1 MKRHLLFAF
10 SLFVIAGAAW
20 FWHGAIRRAGSRAQQ
35 PSSATAA
42 ASKLPETDT
51 AHELMALGEQLKRKP
66 GHTPVLFR
74 MAELERAAG
83 RHKQAA
89 AHLREILKAE
99 PGNSDA
105 LLELGRSL
113 YEAGDVQEALAETR
127 RLVDKEPNNV
137 DALYNLGAI
146 YGNLN
151 DLENARR
158 YWTRAVEIAPGS
170 ESGAKARSA
179 LAQIRQQPDSV
190 RR

>member
-1 MKRHLLFAF
+1 MKRNILFAF
-10 SLFVIAGAAW
+10 TLVVIAGAAW
-20 FWHGAIRRAGSRAQQ
+20 FWYGAIRRAGGKAEQ
-35 PSSATAA
+35 PSSAPAA
-42 ASKLPETDT
+42 ASQLPATDT

-66 GHTPVLFR
+66 GHAPVLFR

-83 RHKQAA
+83 RHKEAA

-113 YEAGDVQEALAETR
+113 YEAGDVQGALAETR
-127 RLVDKEPNNV
+127 KLVDKEPNNV

-158 YWTRAVEIAPGS
+158 YWTRAVELAPGS
-170 ESGAKARSA
+170 ESGAKAKSA
-179 LAQIRQQPDSV
+179 LAQIHAQPGIGRQ
-190 RR
+190 